1 MLNAQGQAG
10 WEHGAGASHELPF
23 KKKNQLGKNMSASVL
38 TNALWNPHHVSGGKW
53 GVNSP
58 WRFIK
63 SFGASVVLWGVD

>member
-23 KKKNQLGKNMSASVL
+23 QKNQLGKNMSASVL
-38 TNALWNPHHVSGGKW
+38 TNALWNPRHVSGGKW

-58 WRFIK
+58 WRFIE